1 MIYIMS
7 KDNRDLK
14 KEPKEREYMEQRGT
28 RELRDSK
35 EERGASLNLEI
46 NGRLFPSWLLLNFKN
61 YEIPEILRKEGD
73 DPCNEKLVNELTVYQ
88 KFLGQFLN
96 YRSPFK
102 DVLIYHGLGSGKT
115 VSAINIYNV
124 LYNYT
129 PKWNVFLLIK
139 ASLENDPW
147 LKDLNDWIGSQDR
160 DAKMANIKFIHYD
173 SPYADRDFLEIVKK
187 SDSSRESIFIFDEAH
202 NFIRNVYNNI
212 SSKKGKRAQV
222 IYDYIQQ
229 EKKDNNRTRVVLLSG
244 TPAVNNPFEFALI
257 FNLLRPDTFPSS
269 EAIFNQLY
277 ISSTNFESLN
287 ENKKNQFQR
296 RIMGLVSY
304 YIGSTPDKFARKTT
318 HYKELNMGPYQLEVY
333 NYLEEIEDQK
343 EKMRKKFSRGKLGGD
358 DMSTYASY
366 TRQACNFVFPNIDGN
381 INGEKRPRPGM
392 FRLEDKETLLID
404 EGKKVDKIKSMKKS
418 SESIAMY
425 IKKCNEFINATINYF
440 KDLHR
445 QDKENNH
452 TLQTDVK
459 NFFDKYD
466 GSFTNMIKTSEKK
479 SKLFEALYNH
489 GPKMLNIVFNILKS
503 PGSALV
509 YSNYVEMEGLQVF
522 KIYLAF
528 FGFISIDEDKEFD
541 ISNPGKKIS
550 KSGLRFM
557 EFHGGVNKDLRE
569 KNKKLFNIKENKI
582 GDVIKIIMISPAGA
596 EGINLN
602 NCRQVHILEPYWNE
616 VRIEQVIGRAVRQCH
631 HKELPMNERTVD
643 VFRYKMVRDVEEIK
657 KLMNKDKKTSMEE
670 EKKKKLIVIKTET
683 SDEMMENISRRKN
696 NLLISFIEAIKE
708 SAVDCEL
715 FKAHNMMGSKY
726 SCFKFNEDSLFD
738 KNIGPAYNKD
748 IEIDAKMDNGLN
760 ALDSIKKRIK
770 VRKIKVVKKIDDN
783 NYSEEINAWF
793 YEPSGTVYDNELD
806 YPIGKVG
813 KDNSGNYLKLDKD
826 VYIMEKVIN
835 IPLFRLYE

>member
-1 MIYIMS
+1 MIIIMS
-7 KDNRDLK
+7 EEKI
-14 KEPKEREYMEQRGT
+14 
-28 RELRDSK
+28 DSK
-35 EERGASLNLEI
+35 ESKDTREVKEARLNLEI
-46 NGRLFPSWLLLNFKN
+46 NGRLFPSWLLLNFKD

-73 DPCNEKLVNELTVYQ
+73 DPCNETIVKELTVYQ

-102 DVLIYHGLGSGKT
+102 DVLVYHGLGSGKT

-139 ASLENDPW
+139 ASLKNDPW
-147 LKDLNDWIGSQDR
+147 LKDLNDWIGTQDR
-160 DAKMANIKFIHYD
+160 DAKMANIKFVHYD
-173 SPYADRDFLEIVKK
+173 SPFADRDFLEVVKK
-187 SDSSRESIFIFDEAH
+187 SDSSRESIFIVDEAH

-229 EKKDNNRTRVVLLSG
+229 EKKDNNKTRVVLLSG

-257 FNLLRPDTFPSS
+257 FNLLRPDTFPAS

-318 HYKELNMGPYQLEVY
+318 HYKELTMGPYQLEVY
-333 NYLEEIEDQK
+333 NYLEEIEQQK

-366 TRQACNFVFPNIDGN
+366 TRQACNFVFPNIDSN

-392 FRLEDKETLLID
+392 FKIEDKDALLID
-404 EGKKVDKIKSMKKS
+404 EGKKIDKIKSMKKS
-418 SESIAMY
+418 SETIAMY
-425 IKKCNEFINATINYF
+425 IKKCQEFINATINYF
-440 KDLHR
+440 KELHR
-445 QDKENNH
+445 KDKENNH

-466 GSFTNMIKTSEKK
+466 GSFSKMIERTIDNKEKV
-479 SKLFEALYNH
+479 SSLFEAFYNH

-503 PGSALV
+503 PGSSLV

-541 ISNPGKKIS
+541 VAKLNSKTDSKI
-550 KSGLRFM
+550 GLRFM
-557 EFHGGVNKDLRE
+557 EFHGAIDKDLRE
-569 KNKKLFNIKENKI
+569 KNKKLFNMKENKN
-582 GDVIKIIMISPAGA
+582 GDILKIIMISPAGA

-631 HKELPMNERTVD
+631 HKELPMKERTVD
-643 VFRYKMVRDVEEIK
+643 VFRYKMVRDLEE
-657 KLMNKDKKTSMEE
+657 M
-670 EKKKKLIVIKTET
+670 KKLIPKDRDKKQKSFVSIKTET

-708 SAVDCEL
+708 AAVDCEL

-738 KNIGPAYNKD
+738 KNVGPAYNRD
-748 IEIDAKMDNGLN
+748 IEIDGMMDNGSN
-760 ALDSIKKRIK
+760 AIDSIKKRIK
-770 VRKIKVVKKIDDN
+770 VRKIKVVKEIDHN

-813 KDNSGNYLKLDKD
+813 KDSNGNFLKLDKD
-826 VYIMEKVIN
+826 VYIMEQVIN
-835 IPLFRLYE
+835 IPIFKLYEY

>member
-1 MIYIMS
+1 MS
-7 KDNRDLK
+7 KEIRDS
-14 KEPKEREYMEQRGT
+14 RELRDPREERGT
-28 RELRDSK
+28 RE
-35 EERGASLNLEI
+35 ASLNLEI

-73 DPCNEKLVNELTVYQ
+73 DPCNEKLVKELTVYQ

-102 DVLIYHGLGSGKT
+102 DVLVYHGLGSGKT

-173 SPYADRDFLEIVKK
+173 SPFADRDFLEIVKK
-187 SDSSRESIFIFDEAH
+187 SDSSRESIFIVDEAH

-229 EKKDNNRTRVVLLSG
+229 EKKDNNKTRVVLLSG

-257 FNLLRPDTFPSS
+257 FNLLRPDTFPAS

-277 ISSTNFESLN
+277 ISSTNFQSLN

-318 HYKELNMGPYQLEVY
+318 HYKELSMGPYQLEVY

-366 TRQACNFVFPNIDGN
+366 TRQACNFVFPNISGT

-392 FRLEDKETLLID
+392 FRLEDKDALLVD

-418 SESIAMY
+418 SESVAMY

-445 QDKENNH
+445 EDKEAGH

-466 GSFTNMIKTSEKK
+466 GSFTNMIQKTIGTDDKVSRDKV
-479 SKLFEALYNH
+479 SKLFESLYNH

-528 FGFISIDEDKEFD
+528 FGFVSIDEDKEFD
-541 ISNPGKKIS
+541 PAHPDKKTS
-550 KSGLRFM
+550 KTGLRFM
-557 EFHGGVNKDLRE
+557 EFHGAIDKDLRE

-643 VFRYKMVRDVEEIK
+643 VFRYKMIRNVEDIK
-657 KLMNKDKKTSMEE
+657 RLMQKERKMSLQE
-670 EKKKKLIVIKTET
+670 EKKKTLIQIKTET

-708 SAVDCEL
+708 AAIDCEL

-738 KNIGPAYNKD
+738 KNVGPAYNRD
-748 IEIDAKMDNGLN
+748 IEVDAMMDNGLN

-793 YEPSGTVYDNELD
+793 YEQSGVVYDNELD

-813 KDNSGNYLKLDKD
+813 KDSNGNFLKLDKD
-826 VYIMEKVIN
+826 VYIMDKVIN
-835 IPLFRLYE
+835 IPMFKLYE

>member
-1 MIYIMS
+1 MS
-7 KDNRDLK
+7 KENRDFK
-14 KEPKEREYMEQRGT
+14 KEPREERGT
-28 RELRDSK
+28 RELK
-35 EERGASLNLEI
+35 EEKGASLNMEI

-229 EKKDNNRTRVVLLSG
+229 EKKDNNKTRVILLSG

-257 FNLLRPDTFPSS
+257 FNLLRPDTFPAS

-318 HYKELNMGPYQLEVY
+318 HYKELSMGPYQLEVY

-366 TRQACNFVFPNIDGN
+366 TRQACNFVFPNISGT

-392 FRLEDKETLLID
+392 FRLEYKDALLVD
-404 EGKKVDKIKSMKKS
+404 EGKKVDRIKSMKKS

-425 IKKCNEFINATINYF
+425 VKKCQEFINATINYF
-440 KDLHR
+440 KELHR
-445 QDKENNH
+445 EDKDKNH

-466 GSFTNMIKTSEKK
+466 GSFTNMIKKTIETSEDKV
-479 SKLFEALYNH
+479 SLLFKAFYNH

-528 FGFISIDEDKEFD
+528 FGFISIDEDKEF
-541 ISNPGKKIS
+541 NPTQPDKKTS
-550 KSGLRFM
+550 KTGLRFM
-557 EFHGGVNKDLRE
+557 EFHGGIDKNLRE

-631 HKELPMNERTVD
+631 HKELPMKERTVD
-643 VFRYKMVRDVEEIK
+643 VFRYKMIRDVEEIK
-657 KLMNKDKKTSMEE
+657 KLMQKDKKISMEQD
-670 EKKKKLIVIKTET
+670 KKNKLISIKTET

-708 SAVDCEL
+708 SAIDCEL

-748 IEIDAKMDNGLN
+748 IEIDAMMDNGLN
-760 ALDSIKKRIK
+760 AIDSIKKRIK
-770 VRKIKVVKKIDDN
+770 VRKIKVVKKIDET

-793 YEPSGTVYDNELD
+793 YEPSGVVYDNQLD

-813 KDNSGNYLKLDKD
+813 KDNSGNYIKLDKD

>member
-1 MIYIMS
+1 MS
-7 KDNRDLK
+7 N
-14 KEPKEREYMEQRGT
+14 EIRE
-28 RELRDSK
+28 SK
-35 EERGASLNLEI
+35 ETGINLEI
-46 NGRLFPSWLLLNFKN
+46 NGRLFPSWLLLNFKS

-73 DPCNEKLVNELTVYQ
+73 DPCNETIVKELTVYQ

-102 DVLIYHGLGSGKT
+102 DMLIYHGLGSGKT

-139 ASLENDPW
+139 ASLKNDPW
-147 LKDLNDWIGSQDR
+147 LKDLNDWIGTQDR

-173 SPYADRDFLEIVKK
+173 SPYADRDFLETVKK
-187 SDSSRESIFIFDEAH
+187 SDSSRESLFIVDEAH

-229 EKKDNNRTRVVLLSG
+229 EKKDSNKTRVILLSG

-257 FNLLRPDTFPSS
+257 FNLLRPETFPTS

-287 ENKKNQFQR
+287 ENKKNLFQR
-296 RIMGLVSY
+296 RIMGLASY

-318 HYKELNMGPYQLEVY
+318 HYKELTMGAYQLEVY
-333 NYLEEIEDQK
+333 NYLEEIEQQK

-366 TRQACNFVFPNIDGN
+366 TRQACNFVFPNISGT

-392 FRLEDKETLLID
+392 FRIEDKDAILVD
-404 EGKKVDKIKSMKKS
+404 EGKKVEKIQSMKKS
-418 SESIAMY
+418 SEAMALY
-425 IKKCNEFINATINYF
+425 IKKCQEFINATINYF
-440 KDLHR
+440 KELHR
-445 QDKENNH
+445 EDKENNH
-452 TLQTDVK
+452 TLQTDIK
-459 NFFDKYD
+459 NFFDKYE
-466 GSFTNMIKTSEKK
+466 GSFTIMIEKTIGNKSEKSDK
-479 SKLFEALYNH
+479 VSKLFESLYNH
-489 GPKMLNIVFNILKS
+489 GPKMLNIIFNIIKS

-528 FGFISIDEDKEFD
+528 FGFISIDDDKEFD
-541 ISNPGKKIS
+541 IANISNNKKTDS
-550 KSGLRFM
+550 KNHKNGLRFM
-557 EFHGGVNKDLRE
+557 EFHGAINKELRE
-569 KNKKLFNIKENKI
+569 KNKKIFNMKENKI

-631 HKELPMNERTVD
+631 HKELPLNERTVD
-643 VFRYKMVRDVEEIK
+643 VFRYKMVRDAED
-657 KLMNKDKKTSMEE
+657 M
-670 EKKKKLIVIKTET
+670 KKLIPKEDKEKKYKSLVAIKTET

-696 NLLISFIEAIKE
+696 NLLLSFIEAIKE
-708 SAVDCEL
+708 ASVDCEL

-726 SCFKFNEDSLFD
+726 SCFKFNEESQFD
-738 KNIGPAYNKD
+738 RNVGPAYNKD
-748 IEIDAKMDNGLN
+748 IEIDGMMDNGSN
-760 ALDSIKKRIK
+760 AIDSIKKRIK
-770 VRKIKVVKKIDDN
+770 VRKIKVVKKIDETS
-783 NYSEEINAWF
+783 YSEEINAWF
-793 YEPSGTVYDNELD
+793 YEQSGTVYDNDLD

-813 KDNSGNYLKLDKD
+813 KDSSGNYMKLDKD
-826 VYIMEKVIN
+826 IYIMENVIN
-835 IPLFRLYE
+835 IPIFKLYE

>member
-1 MIYIMS
+1 MS
-7 KDNRDLK
+7 EEK
-14 KEPKEREYMEQRGT
+14 
-28 RELRDSK
+28 RDSK
-35 EERGASLNLEI
+35 ESREFKESTLNLEI

-73 DPCNEKLVNELTVYQ
+73 DPCNETIVKELTVYQ

-102 DVLIYHGLGSGKT
+102 DVLVYHGLGSGKT

-147 LKDLNDWIGSQDR
+147 LKDLNDWIGTQDR

-173 SPYADRDFLEIVKK
+173 SPFADRDFLEIVKK
-187 SDSSRESIFIFDEAH
+187 SDSSRESIFIVDEAH

-229 EKKDNNRTRVVLLSG
+229 EKKDNNKTRVVLLSG

-257 FNLLRPDTFPSS
+257 FNLLRPDTFPAS

-318 HYKELNMGPYQLEVY
+318 HYKELMMGPYQMEVY
-333 NYLEEIEDQK
+333 NYLEEIEQQK

-366 TRQACNFVFPNIDGN
+366 TRQACNFVFPNIN
-381 INGEKRPRPGM
+381 SKINGEKRPRPGM
-392 FRLEDKETLLID
+392 FRIEDKDALLID

-418 SESIAMY
+418 SETIAMY
-425 IKKCNEFINATINYF
+425 VKACNEFINATINYF

-445 QDKENNH
+445 EDKENNH

-459 NFFDKYD
+459 NFFDSYD
-466 GSFTNMIKTSEKK
+466 GSFTTMIEKTIEGTDKT
-479 SKLFEALYNH
+479 SKLFQAFYNH
-489 GPKMLNIVFNILKS
+489 GPKMLNIIFNIIKS
-503 PGSALV
+503 PGSSLV

-541 ISNPGKKIS
+541 QSQPDKKTS
-550 KSGLRFM
+550 KTGLRFM
-557 EFHGGVNKDLRE
+557 EFHGAINKDLRE
-569 KNKKLFNIKENKI
+569 KNKNLFNIKENKI

-631 HKELPMNERTVD
+631 HKELPLKERTVD
-643 VFRYKMVRDVEEIK
+643 VFRYKMVRDLEAMK
-657 KLMNKDKKTSMEE
+657 KLMSKEDK
-670 EKKKKLIVIKTET
+670 EKRERDSQRLIAIKTET

-708 SAVDCEL
+708 VAVDCEI

-726 SCFKFNEDSLFD
+726 SCFKFNEESQFD
-738 KNIGPAYNKD
+738 RNVGPAYNKD
-748 IEIDAKMDNGLN
+748 IEIDGMMDNGSN
-760 ALDSIKKRIK
+760 AIDSIKKRIK

-783 NYSEEINAWF
+783 SYSEEINAWF
-793 YEPSGTVYDNELD
+793 YEPSGVVYDNELD
-806 YPIGKVG
+806 YPIGKIG
-813 KDNSGNYLKLDKD
+813 KDSNGNYLKLDKD
-826 VYIMEKVIN
+826 IYIMEHVIN
-835 IPLFRLYE
+835 IPIFKLY

>member
-1 MIYIMS
+1 MS
-7 KDNRDLK
+7 KEIRDSRELK
-14 KEPKEREYMEQRGT
+14 KSDINPREEK
-28 RELRDSK
+28 S
-35 EERGASLNLEI
+35 ASLNMEI

-102 DVLIYHGLGSGKT
+102 DVLVYHGLGSGKT

-229 EKKDNNRTRVVLLSG
+229 EKKDNNRTRVILLSG

-318 HYKELNMGPYQLEVY
+318 HYKELSMGPYQLEVY

-366 TRQACNFVFPNIDGN
+366 TRQACNFVFPNISGT

-392 FRLEDKETLLID
+392 FRIEDKDAVLVD

-445 QDKENNH
+445 EDKEAGH
-452 TLQTDVK
+452 TLQTDVN
-459 NFFDKYD
+459 NFFDKYE
-466 GSFTNMIKTSEKK
+466 GSFTNMIKSSEKK

-489 GPKMLNIVFNILKS
+489 GPKMLNIIFNILKS

-541 ISNPGKKIS
+541 ISNTGKKTS

-557 EFHGGVNKDLRE
+557 EFHGGINKDLRE

-657 KLMNKDKKTSMEE
+657 KLMNKDKKISMEE
-670 EKKKKLIVIKTET
+670 EKKKKLMPIKTET

-708 SAVDCEL
+708 AAIDCEL

-726 SCFKFNEDSLFD
+726 SCFKFNEESLFD

-783 NYSEEINAWF
+783 NYSEEITAWF
-793 YEPSGTVYDNELD
+793 YEQSGVVYDNQLD
-806 YPIGKVG
+806 YPIGQVG

-826 VYIMEKVIN
+826 VYIMDKVIN

>member
-7 KDNRDLK
+7 KD
-14 KEPKEREYMEQRGT
+14 PRE
-28 RELRDSK
+28 SK
-35 EERGASLNLEI
+35 ESTLNLEI

-73 DPCNEKLVNELTVYQ
+73 DPCNETIVKELTVYQ

-102 DVLIYHGLGSGKT
+102 DVLVYHGLGSGKT

-139 ASLENDPW
+139 ASLKNDPW
-147 LKDLNDWIGSQDR
+147 LKDLSDWIGTQDR
-160 DAKMANIKFIHYD
+160 DAKMDNIKFVHYD
-173 SPYADRDFLEIVKK
+173 SPFADRDFLEVVKK
-187 SDSSRESIFIFDEAH
+187 SDSSRESIFIIDEAH

-229 EKKDNNRTRVVLLSG
+229 EKKDNNKTRVVLLSG

-257 FNLLRPDTFPSS
+257 FNLLRPETFPAS

-318 HYKELNMGPYQLEVY
+318 HYKELTMGSYQLEVY
-333 NYLEEIEDQK
+333 KYLEEIEEQK
-343 EKMRKKFSRGKLGGD
+343 EKIRKKFSRGKLGGD

-366 TRQACNFVFPNIDGN
+366 TRQACNFVFPNIDNN

-392 FRLEDKETLLID
+392 FKIEDKDALIID

-418 SESIAMY
+418 SETIAMY
-425 IKKCNEFINATINYF
+425 IKKCQEFINATINYF

-445 QDKENNH
+445 EDKENGH

-466 GSFTNMIKTSEKK
+466 GSFTIMIEKTINGNDKIS
-479 SKLFEALYNH
+479 SLFTAFYNH
-489 GPKMLNIVFNILKS
+489 GPKMLNIIFNILKS
-503 PGSALV
+503 PGSSLV

-528 FGFISIDEDKEFD
+528 FGFISIDEDKEFN
-541 ISNPGKKIS
+541 INNITNNFSNKINS
-550 KSGLRFM
+550 TNNKNSLRFM
-557 EFHGGVNKDLRE
+557 EFHGGIDKDLRE
-569 KNKKLFNIKENKI
+569 KNKKIFNMKENKN
-582 GDVIKIIMISPAGA
+582 GDIIKIIMISPAGA

-631 HKELPMNERTVD
+631 HKELPLKERTVD
-643 VFRYKMVRDVEEIK
+643 VFRYKMVRDIEQMKKMIPKEE
-657 KLMNKDKKTSMEE
+657 KDKKAKYMITI
-670 EKKKKLIVIKTET
+670 KKET

-708 SAVDCEL
+708 AAVDCEL

-726 SCFKFNEDSLFD
+726 SCFKFNEESQFER
-738 KNIGPAYNKD
+738 NVGPAYNKD
-748 IEIDAKMDNGLN
+748 IEIDGMMDNGLN
-760 ALDSIKKRIK
+760 AIDSIKKRIK
-770 VRKIKVVKKIDDN
+770 VRKIKVVKKIDETS
-783 NYSEEINAWF
+783 YSEETNAWF
-793 YEPSGTVYDNELD
+793 YEQSGTVYDNELD

-813 KDNSGNYLKLDKD
+813 KDSNGNYLKLDKD
-826 VYIMEKVIN
+826 TYIMDQVIN
-835 IPLFRLYE
+835 IPIFKLY